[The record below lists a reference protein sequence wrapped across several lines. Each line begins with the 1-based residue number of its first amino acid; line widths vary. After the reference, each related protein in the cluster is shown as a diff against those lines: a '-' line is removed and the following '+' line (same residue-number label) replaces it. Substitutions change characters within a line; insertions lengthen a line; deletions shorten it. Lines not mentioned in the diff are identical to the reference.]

1 MKKVIVTGCSKGI
14 GASIT
19 RELLN
24 SNYFVI
30 GCSRNENEFILET
43 SNTFENF
50 LHIKS
55 DLTDASSLN
64 KVLDIFNQEAIYG
77 LINNAGLGLDGI
89 LATIPDKDIDKLISL
104 NLKVPILLSRSMSRN
119 IIKYKTE
126 ARIINISSIIS
137 QSGYNGLS
145 VYSSTKAGLN
155 GLTISLARELG
166 RTGTTVNAIL
176 PGYIKTEMTNK
187 LSDKQLN
194 QIIKR
199 TPLGKLVKTEDISA
213 IVKFL
218 LSKEAGSVTGQLI
231 KVDSGITV

>member
-1 MKKVIVTGCSKGI
+1 MKKVVVTGCSSGI

-19 RELLN
+19 KELLD
-24 SNYFVI
+24 SNYYVI
-30 GCSRNENEFILET
+30 GCSRSESEFISDT
-43 SNTFENF
+43 KNTFENF

-55 DLTDASSLN
+55 DLTEASSLN
-64 KVLDIFNQEAIYG
+64 KVLEIFNHESIYG

-89 LATIPDKDIDKLISL
+89 LATIPDIDIDKLISL
-104 NLKVPILLSRSMSRN
+104 NLKAPILLSRSMSRN
-119 IIKYKTE
+119 IIKFKTE

-145 VYSSTKAGLN
+145 VYSATKAGLN

-187 LSDKQLN
+187 LSDNQLN
-194 QIIKR
+194 QILKR
-199 TPLGKLVKTEDISA
+199 TPLGKLAKTEDISS

-218 LSKEAGSVTGQLI
+218 LSNEAGSITGQLI
-231 KVDSGITV
+231 KVDGGITV